1 MIFFIL
7 QGYVPG
13 LFGTSH
19 GALQFMAYEEL
30 KRDYNKYRGVP
41 SDAKLVSQKPLD
53 KTQGT
58 RVPCVQMQTSGS
70 TLG

>member
-1 MIFFIL
+1 MALYGWFAFVFSEWRLTQCVCIS

-30 KRDYNKYRGVP
+30 KRDYNKYKKVP
-41 SDAKLVSQKPLD
+41 ADAKLVSQ
-53 KTQGT
+53 
-58 RVPCVQMQTSGS
+58 
-70 TLG
+70 